1 MLRVRKQEKD
11 IARIIMSKNK
21 KGQALVEF
29 VILLPI
35 IIMII
40 FIVID
45 LANVFYNRNKLEST
59 ADTVVE
65 YVETNNPRISNYL
78 KEENVRYYIKDI
90 SYNEEEITVVK
101 KVTLVTPFSNLFFD
115 SPYEIKTKRVM
126 LNE

>member
-1 MLRVRKQEKD
+1 
-11 IARIIMSKNK
+11 MSKNK